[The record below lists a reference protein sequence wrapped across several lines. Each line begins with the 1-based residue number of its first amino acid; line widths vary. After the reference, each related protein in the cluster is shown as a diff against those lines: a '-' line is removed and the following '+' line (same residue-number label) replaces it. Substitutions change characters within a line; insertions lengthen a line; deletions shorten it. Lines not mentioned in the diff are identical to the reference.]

1 MIKENIT
8 FVSYYF
14 WQLENLTSNSNQDR
28 LKLTNKI
35 QISNLG
41 PIERQKKTVR
51 LVFINDI

>member
-41 PIERQKKTVR
+41 PIGH
-51 LVFINDI
+51 